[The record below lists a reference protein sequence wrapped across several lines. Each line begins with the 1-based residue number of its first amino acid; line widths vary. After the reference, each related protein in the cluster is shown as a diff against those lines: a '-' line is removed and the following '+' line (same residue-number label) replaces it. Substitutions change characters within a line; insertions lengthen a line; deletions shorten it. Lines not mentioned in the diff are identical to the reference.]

1 MKRSCEK
8 LYLFELVPKF
18 ATASTLKK
26 LSWQSLVFY
35 SQLLRKTKKD
45 KTDGLF
51 INFSSKHLQK
61 LFGKHYRRHIDA
73 LLSIGWIEE
82 NSRYKN
88 AEDGFTK
95 SFRIGD
101 PAYQVRHKKCAIRV
115 QKRVY
120 ERFRKHSKDKSEA
133 DCEYTQ
139 LLKQRHDTLWFI
151 GDRSLAAKELRVKVD
166 RKIANIRIS
175 RNQRLSS
182 SVLSHSNKARKY
194 VMFGKRGSLAN
205 VDVSAMALQLLN
217 RTVKD
222 PNWSDWI
229 QKDFFQCLNST
240 LDLRVT
246 RKTAK
251 RLFMRAISKKE
262 DTTLQIQRI
271 RHFLRNSF
279 PHVMAHVD
287 RLAATETV
295 QFATQRMEGS
305 LIRAFIMANQDLEML
320 PANDGVFCGDLD
332 AELIQ
337 VRLETFLQD
346 SGMEAKTKITYY
358 GARTTNPDPVEFSSN
373 LEPVAA

>member
-1 MKRSCEK
+1 MKRSPEK

-18 ATASTLKK
+18 ATARTLKK
-26 LSWQSLVFY
+26 LSWQSVVFY

-88 AEDGFTK
+88 AKDGFTK

-175 RNQRLSS
+175 RNNRLSS

-217 RTVKD
+217 KTIKD

-229 QKDFFQCLNST
+229 QKDFFQCLNSK

-251 RLFMRAISKKE
+251 RLFMRAIGKKE
-262 DTTLQIQRI
+262 DTVQVQRI
-271 RHFLRNSF
+271 RRFLRNSF
-279 PHVMAHVD
+279 PQVMAYVD
-287 RLAATETV
+287 QLAARETV
-295 QFATQRMEGS
+295 QLATQKMEGS
-305 LIRAFIMANQDLEML
+305 LIRAFIMANQDLELL

-337 VRLETFLQD
+337 VRLETFLRD
-346 SGMEAKTKITYY
+346 SGMVAKTKITYY
-358 GARTTNPDPVEFSSN
+358 GERSKMPTTVDILSD
-373 LEPVAA
+373 LESVAA